1 MLLLRNAV
9 KQGSI
14 VRGDSMETTQ
24 QAAANGRTARN
35 ERAEADP
42 LTVRALAR
50 GLSILSLF
58 DIDHREWTI
67 DEIAARTGLLRMTA
81 YRMVRT
87 LEGADFLVRDVTTNQ
102 YHLGPAA
109 ISMAYVAEDYSEFVE
124 HARPYLEELLEMTGE
139 SVTLAVPA
147 DGVPVCVSIL
157 NSSRPFQRQ
166 AAPGR
171 IIGDLAAVHTKI
183 FTAFASS
190 DRRAAVLAQ
199 KRRKHTPRTVTDPEL
214 LTRELD
220 RVVEEGVA
228 FDEEGL
234 YLGICSVGAPVRDQ
248 LGKVVAA
255 LSVVMPA
262 GRFGPDERDLCVR
275 AVKEVVC
282 LVLRLSRLELC
293 PAVSRPVSPVS
304 QGCSMKPKGQRLR

>member
-1 MLLLRNAV
+1 M
-9 KQGSI
+9 S
-14 VRGDSMETTQ
+14 TTQ
-24 QAAANGRTARN
+24 RDAADGHVEVRPD
-35 ERAEADP
+35 RAGSDP

-87 LEGADFLVRDVTTNQ
+87 LESADFLVRDTTTNQ

-109 ISMAYVAEDYSEFVE
+109 ISMAYVAEDYSDFVE
-124 HARPYLEELLEMTGE
+124 HARPYLEELLAMTGE
-139 SVTLAVPA
+139 SVTLAVPV
-147 DGVPVCVSIL
+147 DGLPVCVSIL
-157 NSSRPFQRQ
+157 NSARPFQRQ

-183 FTAFASS
+183 FTAFGSS

-199 KRRKHTPRTVTDPEL
+199 KRRAHTPRTVTDPEQ
-214 LTRELD
+214 LTRELE
-220 RVVEEGVA
+220 RVVEDDVA

-234 YLGICSVGAPVRDQ
+234 YVGICSVAAPVRDQ
-248 LGKVVAA
+248 LGHVVAA

-262 GRFGPDERDLCVR
+262 GRFGPDERDHCVR
-275 AVKEVVC
+275 AVKEVAASFSAY
-282 LVLRLSRLELC
+282 LGWN
-293 PAVSRPVSPVS
+293 ASRPSPAQS
-304 QGCSMKPKGQRLR
+304 AQSARGARRSRKDSD